1 MSDITNQIL
10 RDLVDA
16 KLLEPLL
23 KKGHTLL
30 IRQGSD
36 LKAALLQTDKI
47 RVGFH
52 YNSTMEV
59 SDEDI
64 TTELEYT
71 LQRKFPAEW
80 GIVLLSVGDDAVYP
94 FESAD
99 FEPQLQSPDPLHI
112 TNIDSHILSQG
123 SWTSSSLALKRFNQK
138 KGIIQQPL
146 SSPRGI
152 LWIYQGFRNHPMS

>member
-1 MSDITNQIL
+1 MENNPFETTTVGSHSVDQATEPFSKREQTALPLVITTMIGVSKSLGQGLSDITNQIL

-64 TTELEYT
+64 TGLGVGIHA
-71 LQRKFPAEW
+71 PAQIPSRM
-80 GIVLLSVGDDAVYP
+80 G
-94 FESAD
+94 
-99 FEPQLQSPDPLHI
+99 HC
-112 TNIDSHILSQG
+112 
-123 SWTSSSLALKRFNQK
+123 SSLS
-138 KGIIQQPL
+138 G
-146 SSPRGI
+146 
-152 LWIYQGFRNHPMS
+152 